1 MVAAAVRAPARVDLM
16 PVLLLLGA
24 VALLL
29 VLWVLLLPLSLFQ
42 RYRSGKAR
50 RRVQRWA
57 LRLNAVLLL
66 LSVGSLLLTASL
78 SGLWHPE
85 WSASATRGPAWLH
98 ALVGLAAGSALG
110 TAGVWLTRI
119 ERVEGRLYITPNR
132 WLVLGL
138 TLLVTARLLAFAWQ
152 SWMLWQGRPAALA
165 LGPYALDGR
174 SLFATGGLLLGYY
187 GLSTIGI
194 LRRTRS

>member
-1 MVAAAVRAPARVDLM
+1 M
-16 PVLLLLGA
+16 PVLLLMGA

-66 LSVGSLLLTASL
+66 LSIGSLLLTAAL

-85 WSASATRGPAWLH
+85 WTASATRGPAWLH
-98 ALVGLAAGSALG
+98 ALAGLAAGSALG
-110 TAGVWLTRI
+110 AVGVWLTRI

-138 TLLVTARLLAFAWQ
+138 TLLVVARLLAFAWQ
-152 SWMLWQGRPAALA
+152 SWMLWQGRPAALS

-187 GLSTIGI
+187 CLYTISI
-194 LRRTRS
+194 LRRTRP